1 MEGMKSRVGGNA
13 SKRVALVIA
22 ATASFITTFM
32 GSSINIALPAIGE
45 EFALDAVSL
54 GWVSTSYLLAA
65 AIFLVPFGRIADIYG
80 RKRVL
85 KYGVIIYTVA
95 SFLSAVSASAVAL
108 ISFRV
113 LQGIGGAMVYCTGI
127 AILTSVFPSGER
139 GKALG
144 ISVAATYTGLSLGPS
159 VGGLLTQHLGW
170 RSIFFV
176 NVPLG
181 LAVIAAVLWKLKGE
195 WAESRGEKFDISGC
209 IIYSLALVALMY
221 GLSLLPA
228 LSRVWL
234 IVIGI
239 SGIVAFVRWEMRL
252 ENPVLNVSL
261 FRDNIVFAF
270 SNLTALIHYSATFAV
285 GFFLSLYLQCIK
297 GFSPGYAGLALISQP
312 VVMAI
317 LSPVAGKLSD
327 KIEPRLVASAG
338 MALTAAGL
346 GMLAFL
352 NEETMLEFIIAGLI
366 VIGFGAALFSSPNT
380 NAVMSSV
387 DKKFYGIAS
396 ATLATVRQIG
406 QMFSMG
412 IAMVLLAIHMGRV
425 QITPE
430 CYQLFLGSMKIAFI
444 IFAVLCFGGV
454 FTSLARGKIR

>member
-1 MEGMKSRVGGNA
+1 M
-13 SKRVALVIA
+13 
-22 ATASFITTFM
+22 
-32 GSSINIALPAIGE
+32 
-45 EFALDAVSL
+45 
-54 GWVSTSYLLAA
+54 
-65 AIFLVPFGRIADIYG
+65 
-80 RKRVL
+80 
-85 KYGVIIYTVA
+85 
-95 SFLSAVSASAVAL
+95 
-108 ISFRV
+108 
-113 LQGIGGAMVYCTGI
+113 
-127 AILTSVFPSGER
+127 
-139 GKALG
+139 
-144 ISVAATYTGLSLGPS
+144 
-159 VGGLLTQHLGW
+159 GGLLTQHLGW

-228 LSRVWL
+228 VSRVWL

-285 GFFLSLYLQCIK
+285 AFFLSLYLQCIK
-297 GFSPGYAGLALISQP
+297 GFSPGYAGLVLISQP

-327 KIEPRLVASAG
+327 KIEPRLVASTG